1 MFDKKPSVSGA
12 RKMEEKAVE
21 IKPGAKYERHRR
33 QIKNKDEPADKVD
46 VLFSDGCK
54 KNDFKA
60 AVELEIE
67 ELLSKHEE
75 IKLQY
80 VKDAYEKYLLRNRE
94 LEPSKK
100 SSAEEVEKGV
110 KKLEQLRK
118 TLTET
123 KAKFIAQLE
132 EQRIN
137 GIALVNEKSK
147 LLNEIRDKNARD
159 IANSDLEKKELL
171 EKIKANNAKITLM
184 KDEFNIMKRQKETAQ
199 MIEASKNSQA
209 AGCESPFAYLGAF
222 DSQNILRVKKQQL
235 DTEEST
241 INDIWQKKNDLKNC
255 CQQEGC
261 L

>member
-54 KNDFKA
+54 KNDYKA
-60 AVELEIE
+60 AIELELE
-67 ELLSKHEE
+67 ELSKHEE

-123 KAKFIAQLE
+123 KDKFTAQLE
-132 EQRIN
+132 EQRKI

-147 LLNEIRDKNARD
+147 LLNEIQDKIARD
-159 IANSDLEKKELL
+159 IANSDLEKKKLL
-171 EKIKANNAKITLM
+171 EQIKANNAKITSM
-184 KDEFNIMKRQKETAQ
+184 KAEFNIIKSQKETAQ
-199 MIEASKNSQA
+199 MIQASKISGAKN
-209 AGCESPFAYLGAF
+209 CEIPFAYLGAF
-222 DSQNILRVKKQQL
+222 DPPNIVRIKKQQL
-235 DTEEST
+235 ETEESMLT
-241 INDIWQKKNDLKNC
+241 DIWQKKNNLKNC

>member
-54 KNDFKA
+54 KNDYKA
-60 AVELEIE
+60 AIELELE

-75 IKLQY
+75 IKLQN
-80 VKDAYEKYLLRNRE
+80 VKDEYEKYLLRNRE

-123 KAKFIAQLE
+123 KDKFTAQLE

-147 LLNEIRDKNARD
+147 LLNEIRDNNARD
-159 IANSDLEKKELL
+159 IANSDLEKKKLL
-171 EKIKANNAKITLM
+171 EQIKANNAKITSM
-184 KDEFNIMKRQKETAQ
+184 KAEFNKIKLKKENAQ
-199 MIEASKNSQA
+199 MIQASKISEA
-209 AGCESPFAYLGAF
+209 KVCEKPFAYLGAF
-222 DSQNILRVKKQQL
+222 DSPNILRVKKQQL

-241 INDIWQKKNDLKNC
+241 INDIWQKKNNLKSC